1 MGVSAALLG
10 IAVITSG
17 CVVGQV
23 EEDEDVGSA
32 RRAQIDAGQKN
43 YVIYDLIQSGV
54 QIGKVLVT
62 NSTAGDGYEANREY
76 WYLNANPSMSSSLK
90 FVGGTSEYWS
100 TPPSGLG
107 TLSFVTNRTPTWT
120 SGTPRGTLLLE
131 SIAGTSEKIGIN
143 WGMSESGGVWSGSIT
158 WWHSTTGNIFGP
170 STTNTLLPGTPSTG
184 TWYYYVTSPL

>member
-1 MGVSAALLG
+1 MGTTIALLG

-17 CVVGQV
+17 CAAEQAE
-23 EEDEDVGSA
+23 EEDLGAAPE
-32 RRAQIDAGQKN
+32 AQIDPGVRN
-43 YVIYDLIQSGV
+43 YVIYDLFQSGV
-54 QIGKVLVT
+54 QIGAVLVT

-158 WWHSTTGNIFGP
+158 WWHSSTGNIFGP
-170 STTNTLLPGTPSTG
+170 STTNTLSPGTPSAG